1 MKLKLYNRD
10 EIFLVNLDTVLY
22 FKAEDHYT
30 SVYYAK
36 DTKQFLPFGLSQLEE
51 AIKNQTNSS
60 ESFVRAGRSHLLNFE
75 KVVHVS
81 VSKETVTMYNNV
93 DTFVTVHVSR
103 SVVKDLAKI
112 MKDGE
117 SKDKS
122 CRGGEFPKTLYWFRF
137 HILMKHIYNDINQI
151 CS

>member
-1 MKLKLYNRD
+1 M
-10 EIFLVNLDTVLY
+10 
-22 FKAEDHYT
+22 
-30 SVYYAK
+30 
-36 DTKQFLPFGLSQLEE
+36 
-51 AIKNQTNSS
+51 
-60 ESFVRAGRSHLLNFE
+60 LNFE

-103 SVVKDLAKI
+103 SVVKDLAKV

-122 CRGGEFPKTLYWFRF
+122 CRGGGISISPL
-137 HILMKHIYNDINQI
+137 LV
-151 CS
+151 

>member
-51 AIKNQTNSS
+51 AIKNQTI
-60 ESFVRAGRSHLLNFE
+60 
-75 KVVHVS
+75 VVNLSLEQGV
-81 VSKETVTMYNNV
+81 
-93 DTFVTVHVSR
+93 
-103 SVVKDLAKI
+103 A
-112 MKDGE
+112 
-117 SKDKS
+117 
-122 CRGGEFPKTLYWFRF
+122 
-137 HILMKHIYNDINQI
+137 I
-151 CS
+151 CSILKRWYMLAWLRKR

>member
-1 MKLKLYNRD
+1 MQIVKNTTILFD
-10 EIFLVNLDTVLY
+10 P
-22 FKAEDHYT
+22 
-30 SVYYAK
+30 
-36 DTKQFLPFGLSQLEE
+36 QFLPFGLSQLEE

-81 VSKETVTMYNNV
+81 VAKETVTMYNNV

-122 CRGGEFPKTLYWFRF
+122 CRGGNF
-137 HILMKHIYNDINQI
+137 HKPSTGLDFIF
-151 CS
+151 

>member
-81 VSKETVTMYNNV
+81 VAKETVTMYNNV

-122 CRGGEFPKTLYWFRF
+122 CRGGNF
-137 HILMKHIYNDINQI
+137 HKPSTGLDLKHIYNDINQI